1 MKKYTNRLINEK
13 SPYLLQHAHNPV
25 DWYPWSNEAFEKAEG
40 LNMPIFLSIGYSTC
54 HWCHVMEKESFEDS
68 DVAELMNREMIAI
81 KVDRE
86 ERPDLDNV
94 YMTVC
99 QMLTGSGGWP
109 LSIIM
114 TPDRVPFFAGTY
126 IPKST
131 RSGRVGL
138 VDLIPRIKD
147 LWQNRKNEVLE
158 SAGKIQEALKGVDD
172 LAPGHGMDESTLDRA
187 FDELEGRYDEEL
199 GGFGKAPKFP
209 SPHNLLFLLRYW
221 KRTGNEKALE
231 MVEKTLSNMRM
242 GGIYDQVGYGFHRYS
257 TDSEWLLPHFEKMLY
272 DQAMLA
278 IAYIETYLA
287 TRKEEYASTAKEIF
301 SYVLRD
307 MASPEGGFYSA
318 EDADSE
324 GEEGKF
330 YVWKEK
336 ELSEILGE
344 EADFFISL
352 FNVKRDGNFKEE
364 STGKKTGENILHLS
378 KSIEEAAGEQSAS
391 PLEFEEKLL
400 AARDLLF
407 REREK
412 RIHPYKDDKIL
423 TDWNGLMIAAL
434 ALGSKTFDDV
444 KYSDAAKKTADFVL
458 SKMRGPGGEL
468 LHRYREEEA
477 AIEGNADDYAFFIW
491 GLIELY
497 EATFEVRY
505 LKYAIDLNDYF
516 IFHFHDRERGGFFFT
531 PDGGEN
537 LLVRKREIYDG
548 AVPSSNSVAMVNLFR
563 LARITGRTELE
574 KYAGDT
580 AIAFSDAVR
589 QMPSAHTF
597 MMCALEFAAGPSFE
611 VVITGNK
618 DSNDTVEMI
627 KKLNENFYPNMVTI
641 FRPPEKNG
649 EIDLIAE
656 YLKDYECIESRA
668 TAYVCR
674 NNACAAPVTDPQK
687 MLELID

>member
-25 DWYPWSNEAFEKAEG
+25 DWYPWSNEAFEKAEE

-54 HWCHVMEKESFEDS
+54 HWCHV
-68 DVAELMNREMIAI
+68 IAI

-138 VDLIPRIKD
+138 MDLIPRIKD

-278 IAYIETYLA
+278 IAYIETYL
-287 TRKEEYASTAKEIF
+287 I
-301 SYVLRD
+301 
-307 MASPEGGFYSA
+307 
-318 EDADSE
+318 
-324 GEEGKF
+324 
-330 YVWKEK
+330 
-336 ELSEILGE
+336 
-344 EADFFISL
+344 
-352 FNVKRDGNFKEE
+352 KRSMHQQQRTYF
-364 STGKKTGENILHLS
+364 
-378 KSIEEAAGEQSAS
+378 
-391 PLEFEEKLL
+391 P
-400 AARDLLF
+400 
-407 REREK
+407 
-412 RIHPYKDDKIL
+412 
-423 TDWNGLMIAAL
+423 
-434 ALGSKTFDDV
+434 TF
-444 KYSDAAKKTADFVL
+444 
-458 SKMRGPGGEL
+458 
-468 LHRYREEEA
+468 
-477 AIEGNADDYAFFIW
+477 
-491 GLIELY
+491 
-497 EATFEVRY
+497 
-505 LKYAIDLNDYF
+505 
-516 IFHFHDRERGGFFFT
+516 
-531 PDGGEN
+531 
-537 LLVRKREIYDG
+537 
-548 AVPSSNSVAMVNLFR
+548 
-563 LARITGRTELE
+563 
-574 KYAGDT
+574 
-580 AIAFSDAVR
+580 
-589 QMPSAHTF
+589 
-597 MMCALEFAAGPSFE
+597 
-611 VVITGNK
+611 
-618 DSNDTVEMI
+618 
-627 KKLNENFYPNMVTI
+627 
-641 FRPPEKNG
+641 
-649 EIDLIAE
+649 
-656 YLKDYECIESRA
+656 
-668 TAYVCR
+668 
-674 NNACAAPVTDPQK
+674 
-687 MLELID
+687 